1 MDWCPH
7 RAPSGAAAAAA
18 GTAFETGAG
27 VAVDV
32 RAGAAERA
40 PAAGAASR
48 RVGALPLLRAAY
60 RASRIA
66 RWAST
71 LLTLMSLRCPADT
84 ARREHEGWRRPAGSI
99 S

>member
-18 GTAFETGAG
+18 GAAFEAGVGVAVGVRAG
-27 VAVDV
+27 VAE
-32 RAGAAERA
+32 GA
-40 PAAGAASR
+40 PAAAAASR
-48 RVGALPLLRAAY
+48 RVGALALLRAAY

-71 LLTLMSLRCPADT
+71 LLTLMSLRCPPDT
-84 ARREHEGWRRPAGSI
+84 AHQQDEGRRRPAGST